1 MSMIETHDVRKSYRS
16 GEGVMEI
23 LHGITLSIPA
33 GHCAFIVGPSGSGKS
48 TLLHLLGAMDL
59 PTTGKVMIDGQ
70 DLTTMAEHDKDVF
83 RRGKI
88 GIIFQAFNLVGNLTA
103 LENVLVP
110 FLPQGISAELREK
123 AEVMLHKVGLGH
135 RLKHR
140 PIQMSG
146 GEQQRVAI
154 ARALVKNP
162 QVVLADEPTGQLD
175 SRTGEDVFRI
185 LRELQHELG
194 TTLVVVT
201 HDRRFIQPEDVVFE
215 IEDGL
220 LKENMQ
226 TA

>member
-1 MSMIETHDVRKSYRS
+1 MSMIETHDVTKSYRS

-23 LHGITLSIPA
+23 LHGVSLSIPA
-33 GHCAFIVGPSGSGKS
+33 GQCAFIVGPSGSGKS
-48 TLLHLLGAMDL
+48 TLLHLIGAMDQ
-59 PTTGKVMIDGQ
+59 PTKGRVVIDGQ
-70 DLTTMAEHDKDVF
+70 DLTKMTEPQKDLF
-83 RRGKI
+83 RRDKI

-110 FLPQGISAELREK
+110 FLPRGITPELRERAK
-123 AEVMLHKVGLGH
+123 AMLTKVGLSH
-135 RLKHR
+135 RLTHR

-175 SRTGEDVFRI
+175 TRTGEDVFRI
-185 LRELQHELG
+185 LRELQRELG

-201 HDRRFIQPEDVVFE
+201 HDRRFIQPQDLVLE

-220 LKENMQ
+220 LKK
-226 TA
+226 

>member
-1 MSMIETHDVRKSYRS
+1 MAMIETRNVTKSYRS

-23 LHGITLSIPA
+23 LHGISLSIPA

-48 TLLHLLGAMDL
+48 TLLHLLGAMDM
-59 PTTGKVMIDGQ
+59 PTQGQVIIDGH
-70 DLTTMAEHDKDVF
+70 DLTTMAESEKDLF
-83 RRGKI
+83 RRNKI

-103 LENVLVP
+103 IENVLVP
-110 FLPQGISAELREK
+110 FLPQGINSELKDR
-123 AEVMLHKVGLGH
+123 ARMMLEKVGLGH

-175 SRTGEDVFRI
+175 SRTGEEVFRI
-185 LRELQHELG
+185 LRDLQHESG
-194 TTLVVVT
+194 TTLIVVT
-201 HDRRFIQPEDVVFE
+201 HDRRFIQPNDIVFE

-220 LKENMQ
+220 LKI
-226 TA
+226 

>member
-1 MSMIETHDVRKSYRS
+1 MAMIETRNVTKSYRS

-23 LHGITLSIPA
+23 LHGISLSIPA

-48 TLLHLLGAMDL
+48 TLLHLLGAMDM
-59 PTTGKVMIDGQ
+59 PTQGQVIIDGL
-70 DLTTMAEHDKDVF
+70 DLTTMAESEKDIF
-83 RRGKI
+83 RRNKI

-103 LENVLVP
+103 IENVLVP
-110 FLPQGISAELREK
+110 FLPQGINTELKDR
-123 AEVMLHKVGLGH
+123 ARLMLEKVGLGH

-175 SRTGEDVFRI
+175 SRTGEEVFRI
-185 LRELQHELG
+185 LRDLQHESG

-201 HDRRFIQPEDVVFE
+201 HDRRFIQPNDIVFE

-220 LKENMQ
+220 LKI
-226 TA
+226 

>member
-1 MSMIETHDVRKSYRS
+1 MAMIETRNVTKSYRS
-16 GEGVMEI
+16 GEGLMEI
-23 LHGITLSIPA
+23 LHGISLSIPA

-48 TLLHLLGAMDL
+48 TLLHLLGAMDM
-59 PTTGKVMIDGQ
+59 PTSGQVIIDGN
-70 DLTTMAEHDKDVF
+70 DLTTMAESDKDLF
-83 RRGKI
+83 RRSKI
-88 GIIFQAFNLVGNLTA
+88 GVIFQAFNLVGNLTA

-110 FLPQGISAELREK
+110 FLPQGINSELREK
-123 AEVMLHKVGLGH
+123 ARLMLEKVGLGH

-175 SRTGEDVFRI
+175 SRTGEEVFRI
-185 LRELQHELG
+185 LRDLQSESG
-194 TTLVVVT
+194 TTLIVVT
-201 HDRRFIQPEDVVFE
+201 HDRRFIQPNDIVFE

-220 LKENMQ
+220 LKS
-226 TA
+226 

>member
-1 MSMIETHDVRKSYRS
+1 MSMIETHDVTKSYRS

-23 LHGITLSIPA
+23 LHGVSLSIPA
-33 GHCAFIVGPSGSGKS
+33 GQCAFIVGPSGSGKS
-48 TLLHLLGAMDL
+48 TLLHLIGAMDQ
-59 PTTGKVMIDGQ
+59 PTKGRVVIDGQ
-70 DLTTMAEHDKDVF
+70 DLTKMTEPQKDLF
-83 RRGKI
+83 RRDKI

-110 FLPQGISAELREK
+110 FLPRGITPELRDRAK
-123 AEVMLHKVGLGH
+123 AMLTKVGLGH
-135 RLKHR
+135 RLTHR

-146 GEQQRVAI
+146 GVQQRVAI

-175 SRTGEDVFRI
+175 TRTGEDVFRI
-185 LRELQHELG
+185 LRELQRELG

-201 HDRRFIQPEDVVFE
+201 HDRRFIQPQDLVLE

-220 LKENMQ
+220 LKK
-226 TA
+226 

>member
-1 MSMIETHDVRKSYRS
+1 MAMIETRNVTKSYRS

-23 LHGITLSIPA
+23 LHGISLSIPA

-48 TLLHLLGAMDL
+48 TLLHLLGAMDM
-59 PTTGKVMIDGQ
+59 PSQGQVIIDGH
-70 DLTTMAEHDKDVF
+70 DLTTMAESQKDIF
-83 RRGKI
+83 RRNKI

-103 LENVLVP
+103 IENVLVP
-110 FLPQGISAELREK
+110 FLPQGINAELKDR
-123 AEVMLHKVGLGH
+123 ARTMLEKVGLGH

-154 ARALVKNP
+154 ARALVKKP

-175 SRTGEDVFRI
+175 SRTGEEVFRI
-185 LRELQHELG
+185 LRDLQHESG

-201 HDRRFIQPEDVVFE
+201 HDRRFIQPNDIVFE

-220 LKENMQ
+220 LKL
-226 TA
+226 

>member
-1 MSMIETHDVRKSYRS
+1 MIETRNVTKSYRS

-23 LHGITLSIPA
+23 LHGISLSIPA

-48 TLLHLLGAMDL
+48 TLLHLLGAMDM
-59 PTTGKVMIDGQ
+59 PSQGQVIIDGH
-70 DLTTMAEHDKDVF
+70 DLTTMAESQKDIF
-83 RRGKI
+83 RRNKI

-103 LENVLVP
+103 IENVLVP
-110 FLPQGISAELREK
+110 FLPQGINAELKDR
-123 AEVMLHKVGLGH
+123 ARTMLEKVGLGH

-154 ARALVKNP
+154 ARALVKKP

-175 SRTGEDVFRI
+175 SRTGEEVFRI
-185 LRELQHELG
+185 LRDLQHESG

-201 HDRRFIQPEDVVFE
+201 HDRRFIQPNDIVFE

-220 LKENMQ
+220 LKL
-226 TA
+226 

>member
-1 MSMIETHDVRKSYRS
+1 MIETHDVTKSYRS
-16 GEGVMEI
+16 GEGLMEI
-23 LHGITLSIPA
+23 LHGVSLSIPA
-33 GHCAFIVGPSGSGKS
+33 GQCAFIVGPSGSGKS
-48 TLLHLLGAMDL
+48 TLLHLLGAMDH
-59 PTTGKVMIDGQ
+59 PTTGRVTIDGLELTKMSEPEL
-70 DLTTMAEHDKDVF
+70 DLF
-83 RRGKI
+83 RRDKI

-110 FLPQGISAELREK
+110 FLPRGITAELRERAK
-123 AEVMLHKVGLGH
+123 AMLTKVGLGH
-135 RLKHR
+135 RLGHR

-154 ARALVKNP
+154 ARALVKSP

-175 SRTGEDVFRI
+175 SRTGEEVFRI

-201 HDRRFIQPEDVVFE
+201 HDRRFIQPQDVVFE

-220 LKENMQ
+220 LKN
-226 TA
+226 